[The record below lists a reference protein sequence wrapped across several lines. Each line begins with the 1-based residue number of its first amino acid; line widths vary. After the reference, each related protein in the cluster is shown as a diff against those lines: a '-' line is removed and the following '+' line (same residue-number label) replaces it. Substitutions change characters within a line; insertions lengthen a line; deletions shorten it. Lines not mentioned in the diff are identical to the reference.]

1 MDGGMDGEV
10 PRCGSRA
17 GSVLT
22 HLGKTTGPTGQLR
35 VQSTGTSLQKA
46 EPRLCPGS
54 WDQHQSPC
62 GAPGTATARPG
73 HGDSKD
79 SSRAVASP
87 ELIQQLGL
95 LLMYR
100 NLMYNT
106 TYSCGTR
113 GHPHQPSK
121 ATCTRQGAEEDH
133 EQTEL
138 KEHSHSP
145 KLAIPGLQGSL
156 NTMGPTLQNPRAA
169 RVPKA
174 QEPSPVIQAHQNQDP
189 QSPQFQP
196 CNPRDARLPKA
207 QGTSQ
212 QIHVTN

>member
-1 MDGGMDGEV
+1 MDGEV

-22 HLGKTTGPTGQLR
+22 HLGKTAGPTGQLR

-87 ELIQQLGL
+87 ELIQQLRL

-138 KEHSHSP
+138 KEYSHSP
-145 KLAIPGLQGSL
+145 KLATPGLQGSL

-169 RVPKA
+169 KSPK
-174 QEPSPVIQAHQNQDP
+174 PKSPALQSQGCQAP
-189 QSPQFQP
+189 QSP
-196 CNPRDARLPKA
+196 ASKSM
-207 QGTSQ
+207 SQ
-212 QIHVTN
+212 IDPSAKRHRGDVLA